1 MIIEPRSW
9 ILTLAET
16 IRREV
21 CIVSAGSVSGWLGL
35 LLIEWVVVSG
45 VLVRGGR
52 PETEAI
58 YPWPG

>member
-1 MIIEPRSW
+1 MARSYARGEWPAARWVFSSPGDIESK
-9 ILTLAET
+9 
-16 IRREV
+16 IRE
-21 CIVSAGSVSGWLGL
+21 IYSSES
-35 LLIEWVVVSG
+35 ESEEG